1 MRRDRENE
9 NQIGSGEIKEEISE
23 NQEVSKNLNKIS
35 RKNTSS
41 ENRRLVSSN
50 TEEIEEIFNN

>member
-9 NQIGSGEIKEEISE
+9 NQIGSGEIREEISE